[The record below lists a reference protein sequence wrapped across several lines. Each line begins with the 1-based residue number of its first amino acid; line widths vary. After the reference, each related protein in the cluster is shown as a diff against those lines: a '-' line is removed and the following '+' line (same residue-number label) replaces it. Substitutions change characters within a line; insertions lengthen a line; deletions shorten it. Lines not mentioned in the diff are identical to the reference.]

1 MNKSKKV
8 TIEDLG
14 LKFDGMPEAQSA
26 FLRKCAE
33 MVVNVVN
40 KSNEGL
46 ISDDEF
52 LEKMNE
58 AIKPFKDVKNDDFQK
73 LVKEN
78 EDMQTLVKSLGEEIE
93 TLKKKGL
100 IGPNFESKF
109 DESFNEMYDSESFQK
124 FAFQHGASAK
134 GFVIK
139 DISLTQNYTGDSQVM
154 LTGQSKDVVTQ
165 ARDKQSHIRDYAV
178 VLEGDPEQNSIA
190 YQEIYD
196 VDRNARYVS
205 ENGMLPES
213 MVKIREKSA
222 EVKRAGTHFRISKRM
237 LKSRVYIRS
246 FILNM
251 AVEAVRNNEDFGILY
266 GDGSGDTVKGITTYE
281 GVLPVETILTDN
293 IVSIPAGGIEKLT
306 KVGNGVLIELSKPY
320 DLIRDGFKIIVS
332 GATTNTGLNGTFDV
346 IRQTD
351 TTILLEG
358 ASLKD
363 DATDA
368 QKAADLA
375 ALTAVVR
382 NGLYQSIESP
392 NSMDALQAAV
402 AVMTYAQFRPTFL
415 ALNPLTIT
423 AICCEKA
430 TDGNRLD
437 VVRDANGNLKVG
449 NLTVMPNT
457 DIPMGKYFIG
467 DLRNGAKI
475 VDYTAMTL
483 EWADDVN
490 CKLKNQVVLICQE
503 EFILMVE
510 CPWAFSYGK
519 ISSLIAALKKTS

>member
-1 MNKSKKV
+1 MKKTV
-8 TIEDLG
+8 TVQDLG
-14 LKFDGMPEAQSA
+14 LKFDTMPEAQRG
-26 FLRKCAE
+26 FMMKCAE
-33 MVVNVVN
+33 MICDIIN
-40 KSNEGL
+40 KSNEGV
-46 ISDDEF
+46 IDETEF
-52 LEKMNE
+52 VDRMKTAL
-58 AIKPFKDVKNDDFQK
+58 KPFEGITNESVQQ
-73 LVKEN
+73 LVK
-78 EDMQTLVKSLGEEIE
+78 DHQDALDTIKSLGEEIE
-93 TLKKKGL
+93 KLKQRG
-100 IGPNFESKF
+100 ISTDFVSKF

-139 DISLTQNYTGDSQVM
+139 DISLTQNYTGDSHVM
-154 LTGQSKDVVTQ
+154 LTGQSNDVVTQ

-178 VLEGDPEQNSIA
+178 VLEGDPEQTSIA
-190 YQEIYD
+190 YQEIYE

-213 MVKIREKSA
+213 MVKMREKSA

-251 AVEAVRNNEDFGILY
+251 AVEAVRNNEDFGILF
-266 GDGSGDTVKGITTYE
+266 GDGSGDNLKGITSYE
-281 GVLPVETILTDN
+281 GVIPVETILTDN
-293 IVSIPAGGIEKLT
+293 IVSIPAGGIESIEE
-306 KVGNGVLIELSKPY
+306 VGNGILIHLAKPY
-320 DLIRDGFKIIVS
+320 DLLRDGFKIVVS
-332 GATTNTGLNGTFDV
+332 GATTSTGLNGTFDV
-346 IRQTD
+346 IRQND
-351 TTILLEG
+351 TTLLLYG
-358 ASLKD
+358 AKLKA

-402 AVMTYAQFRPTFL
+402 AVMTYAQFRPTIL

-423 AICCEKA
+423 AISCEKA
-430 TDGNRLD
+430 TDGNRLE
-437 VVRDANGNLKVG
+437 VVRDVNGNLKVG
-449 NLTVMPNT
+449 SLTVVPNT
-457 DIPMGKYFIG
+457 DIPMGHYFLG

-503 EFILMVE
+503 ELILLVE
-510 CPWAFSYGK
+510 CPYAFSYGK
-519 ISSLIAALKKTS
+519 LADLKTALKKSAS

>member
-1 MNKSKKV
+1 MTV
-8 TIEDLG
+8 EDLG

-33 MVVNVVN
+33 MVVMVVN
-40 KSNEGL
+40 KSNEGR
-46 ISDDEF
+46 IDDKEF
-52 LEKMNE
+52 TEKMNE
-58 AIKPFKDVKNDDFQK
+58 AIKPFKDIDNESFKS

-78 EDMQTLVKSLGEEIE
+78 EELQALTKSLGEKIAKLEE
-93 TLKKKGL
+93 KG
-100 IGPNFESKF
+100 ISTDFISRFE
-109 DESFNEMYDSESFQK
+109 ESFNEMYDSESFQK

-134 GFVIK
+134 GFVLK
-139 DISLTQNYTGDSQVM
+139 DISLTQNYTGDSRVM
-154 LTGQSKDVVTQ
+154 LTGQSNDVVTQ
-165 ARDKQSHIRDYAV
+165 ARDKQAHIRDYAV
-178 VLEGDPEQNSIA
+178 VLTGDPEQTSIA

-213 MVKIREKSA
+213 MVKIREKSS

-266 GDGSGDTVKGITTYE
+266 GDGTGDNLLGITCYE
-281 GVLPVETILTDN
+281 GVTPVEKILTDN
-293 IVSIPAGGIEKLT
+293 IVSIPVGGIKSIEA
-306 KVGNGVLIELSKPY
+306 VGNGVLIHLDKPY
-320 DLIRDGFKIIVS
+320 DLIRDGFKIVVS
-332 GATTNTGLNGTFDV
+332 GAVTSTALNGIFDV
-346 IRQTD
+346 IRQND
-351 TTILLEG
+351 TTILLMG
-358 ASLKD
+358 AKLNE
-363 DATDA
+363 DATDE
-368 QKAADLA
+368 QNKADAAAMKADI
-375 ALTAVVR
+375 R
-382 NGLYQSIESP
+382 NGLYKSIEAP
-392 NSMDALQAAV
+392 NSIDALQAAV
-402 AVMTYAQFRPTFL
+402 AVMTYAQFRPTIL

-423 AICCEKA
+423 AISCEKA

-437 VVRDANGNLKVG
+437 VVRDVNGNLRVG
-449 NLTVMPNT
+449 NLTVVPNT
-457 DIPMGKYFIG
+457 DIPMGHYFLG
-467 DLRNGAKI
+467 DFRNGAKI

-503 EFILMVE
+503 ELILLVE

-519 ISSLIAALKKTS
+519 LSDLIAALKKD

>member
-1 MNKSKKV
+1 MPKKV

-14 LKFDGMPEAQSA
+14 LKFDGMPDAQA
-26 FLRKCAE
+26 VFLRKCAE
-33 MVVNVVN
+33 MVVTVIN

-46 ISDDEF
+46 ISDAEF
-52 LEKMNE
+52 VEKMNE
-58 AIKPFKDVKNDDFQK
+58 AIKPFKGVDNESVQN

-78 EDMQTLVKSLGEEIE
+78 DELRELTKSLGEKIAKLEQ
-93 TLKKKGL
+93 KG
-100 IGPNFESKF
+100 ISTDFVSKF
-109 DESFNEMYDSESFQK
+109 DDSFNEMYDSESFQK

-139 DISLTQNYTGDSQVM
+139 DISLTQNYTGDSRIM
-154 LTGQSKDVVTQ
+154 LTGQSNDVVTQ
-165 ARDKQSHIRDYAV
+165 ARDKQAHIRDYAV
-178 VLEGDPEQNSIA
+178 VLTGDPEQTSIA
-190 YQEIYD
+190 YQEIYE

-213 MVKIREKSA
+213 MFKVREKSA

-251 AVEAVRNNEDFGILY
+251 AVEAVRNNEDFGILF
-266 GDGSGDTVKGITTYE
+266 GDGSGDNLKGITTYE
-281 GVLPVETILTDN
+281 GVTAVENILSDS
-293 IVSIPAGGIEKLT
+293 IVSIAAGGVESIEA
-306 KVGNGVLIELSKPY
+306 VSNGVLIHLKKPY
-320 DLIRDGFKIIVS
+320 DLLRDGFKIVVS
-332 GATTNTGLNGTFDV
+332 GATKNTGLNGTFDV
-346 IRQTD
+346 IRQND
-351 TTILLEG
+351 TTILLMG
-358 ASLKD
+358 ATLSGE
-363 DATDA
+363 ATETET
-368 QKAADLA
+368 KADIA
-375 ALTAVVR
+375 ALKADVR
-382 NGLYQSIESP
+382 NGLYHSIESP

-402 AVMTYAQFRPTFL
+402 AVMTYAQFRPTIL

-423 AICCEKA
+423 AISCEKA

-449 NLTVMPNT
+449 NLTVVPNT
-457 DIPMGKYFIG
+457 DIPMGHYFLG

-490 CKLKNQVVLICQE
+490 SRLKNQVVLICQE
-503 EFILMVE
+503 ELILLVE

-519 ISSLIAALKKTS
+519 ISELITALKKTA